1 MKRLSAIFIGM
12 LTVSLLFLSGC
23 KVGLG
28 TAVDTVPP
36 VITIVTPSTNSAN
49 GGEGVNVSGRYKDDQ
64 GIQSISLMLYVRD
77 STSLDKVAAEGWTE
91 TRKISVSSDRS
102 AANSIHPDENNSS
115 NGSWE
120 YTLDTTNLPDGS
132 YTLVATAFDGSYTS
146 SEVEKNFD
154 VDNTSPVLI
163 LTQPNSTDINDP
175 FASGSTVVL
184 AGEIGDDHSISYV
197 EVEIYK
203 YDAATGT
210 VEETPMSFDLV
221 DKDGNPFTTDKI
233 RYDNVPVS
241 GGTTL
246 TLASLNENATTIQ
259 EQNWHR
265 IYTKLYEGVETN
277 ADGSYKPAY
286 FYAGIYTTDAAGNKA
301 YCSWLK
307 DEILEKLRDDHNIEL
322 NNIEVTT
329 LKQVVNGTY
338 TGSDKHALETVLD
351 TYKAGLYGVDLNE
364 EGEEV
369 PRAFEDRNLYAFSIN
384 RDINPR
390 YNFGDYI
397 AEEGKWVQST
407 SQSVIPFNLEAGL
420 NQDGI
425 KPSDVRIWL
434 HKAKLDSDGNPLTL
448 MDDSDGAFVQ
458 ELTQY
463 TTQNEKQ
470 ISTINS
476 LVTTGNYSIQL
487 PVQFDDGTRLGDGY
501 YILTASGSDTKNN
514 KLLARAVY
522 GFAIS
527 ATAVF
532 PTIESV
538 ELATSSSNSVSS
550 LSTFDEIDSDTVLGG
565 TNKRYGR
572 VKVVANTNTGEG
584 LEELSISMRLI
595 TNYETKNVTVTRNGN
610 TTTFYSDVFDVSNMT
625 TANATLQIIA
635 TKGDN
640 SIKSTS
646 TVYIVNSGPTITF
659 SKPSRNAT
667 ETYTSKVSLLGASY
681 TSHAEVVNIQYK
693 ILDDSL
699 VTEYNNLSSSN
710 ASTKAA
716 AQEALIQAVLNMDP
730 AKLSDE
736 TEKTAHE
743 NLGTVGSWN
752 FEVTPFTTS
761 NVSNYESITHTGD
774 GIYTLPILFV
784 ATDSLGNKTFVSDYT
799 IKYDP
804 YANRPTTKIV
814 YPSNFD
820 EDGNATVKKLTG
832 TIRISGS
839 AVDNSGVDHV
849 IFQIDVNNDGLF
861 NQTDVNYLSQMENEG
876 QPIYTIKD
884 SSDYAGY
891 DLHAADSS
899 GENTFWGIEA
909 SGSVSW
915 YTSVNSNGE
924 LAEIGKTVQNVTEQ
938 NARFQIRAAAF
949 DDEDIL
955 GRWSDVVTFEIDP
968 NAPEVEILRICQYS
982 DEDLT
987 VVQAEKAYTEG
998 EITSVKGQ
1006 WYMEVQAT
1014 DNDGIESIYYKES
1027 SGDKAASALNGLQNV
1042 VKKSLDS
1049 KYVDRSADGKT
1060 VTAKIPLGTATGEGY
1075 KYIQFIATDTSEAHL
1090 ENTKDAGFRYDNKAP
1105 AQMDKI
1111 SKKILYDLSGN
1122 DSSNL
1127 IALEN
1132 QILRTSNNV
1141 VGFRGYVQDTGTGF
1155 ARALFYFRRTD
1166 TNDVTTS
1173 IELPVPVDEGNNLYS
1188 SSRDA
1193 KVVYQISSTEISLA
1207 KGSTGNGKVYC
1218 DEETGLYGVKLKG
1231 ITRSNTT
1238 TLNHSAVSDY
1248 KHIRAGAVLYI
1259 GGAYHTIS
1267 SVSGDTITLAE
1278 EVGTN
1283 FTEAFFPAAFVV
1295 DNSSESILKDSLGA
1309 SYVALDDGDGFNE
1322 TWGMLSDT
1330 SWKWE
1335 AKVFADELDD
1345 GPIYI
1350 DTLVMDQADNCSSVQ
1365 TTKVMLANHTPR
1377 ISKIYLGVDI
1387 GGTSGKIDANEYGTS
1402 TVNGESVNYY
1412 PVINGAILQ
1421 DTYSISSTNV
1431 KMTGD
1436 MYVGLEMLGT
1446 GSDDLTDSEEG
1457 YGSGNGTLYYAA
1469 DIRETKLT
1477 APDLAS
1483 LSSNNTFGNTNN
1495 FVDSSK
1501 AYLKQLKF
1509 AADTYKT
1516 KLTTDDKSYYI
1527 NITICDSTPGIAL
1540 GTSSVVDSSA
1550 STAQTTYYSTF
1561 GSQAV
1566 ALNIPVYV
1574 DLKDEQVPMSVIDD
1588 LYWNS
1593 SADNSLY
1600 ENDKANGHIELSAD
1614 LPSGIF
1620 AAGNDG
1626 VYDLDPKVSGK
1637 ITLKGHAY
1645 DDQKL
1650 KSLWL
1655 YIDDDK
1661 ENTSS
1666 YSYASSTTI
1675 TAYGKTF
1682 YQLATYNGSTWT
1694 VTPGSLETNGYKFTL
1709 DTSTDAYFGQQGHKV
1724 SFTLDFDSSFVK
1736 NVAAEDV
1743 VVSLLTVDIA
1753 DNVCS
1758 LSDIYTAE
1766 DADDTN
1772 MNNPL
1777 LQMDVVPYIT
1787 GITTSIRKK
1796 SGLKNSNIRS
1806 ASGKYS
1812 IMYAANNSAS
1822 TYAANFITVSGFNL
1836 NPAAVRIVSSETAK
1850 TSSINQ
1856 SSGITVNYSSVASDY
1871 TSFVASNVISKS
1883 GYLEVFVKNGDD
1895 YIRSLNNINN
1905 DDAYGSAKNSSGVQ
1919 LTKDNADVSD
1929 FASAYNREADYNKTK
1944 NTQLTDDRYLIMWN
1958 MHKTNTKN
1966 GYYPVMLMDGD
1977 DPVFGFVDSNGW
1989 KQTTISYGFADNMMP
2004 QQKKFD
2010 GTTGNYKSGDYLIGG
2025 LTFDQMAMAK
2035 DDAGKYIYGYVYNYA
2050 NASMGVVYDKYA
2062 STYTDRS
2069 GWAYPGTKYQDQTI
2083 VQASATGN
2091 NALTLDGMNVGK
2103 VLLDRYQNLK
2113 LIAKGNSTK
2122 TTNATVYMSYYD
2134 DNYGNIIFRNFKI
2147 GTNNTLGY
2155 SMSTGV
2161 YTNQKET
2168 TSYSSSATGRNNVVE
2183 SYGSKYYDFG
2193 ITSDN
2198 VAVFVYYDFSEG
2210 RLRLK
2215 YSATATTANSN
2226 SKAVTGVPGTAVNFS
2241 ENTNIVL
2248 PDYVGQYVSMCID
2261 SNNHIHIA
2269 AFDANDSDL
2278 RYIYLDSFNST
2289 SYTEL
2294 IVDSAGSVGNW
2305 TSIKINNENKPVI
2318 AYYNATETGGHD
2330 AIKLAIS
2337 NNVVGSVTAG
2347 VDSSTGY
2354 TATGWEYMT
2363 IPSIDPAQGGSQK
2376 FQQVCLD
2383 FDSSGNPVVG
2393 YLATNL
2399 EFGKQLSE

>member
-1 MKRLSAIFIGM
+1 MRRLSAIFIGM

-28 TAVDTVPP
+28 PAVDTVPP

-49 GGEGVNVSGRYKDDQ
+49 GGEGVSVSGRYKDDQ
-64 GIQSISLMLYVRD
+64 GIQSVSLMLYVRD

-102 AANSIHPDENNSS
+102 AANSIHPDENNPS

-132 YTLVATAFDGSYTS
+132 YTLVATAYDGSYTS

-163 LTQPNSTDINDP
+163 FTQPNSIDINDP
-175 FASGSTVVL
+175 FASGSTVVIT
-184 AGEIGDDHSISYV
+184 GEIGDDHSISYV

-210 VEETPMSFDLV
+210 AEETPISFDLV
-221 DKDGNPFTTDKI
+221 DKDGNPFTTDKLV
-233 RYDNVPVS
+233 YENVNIS
-241 GGTTL
+241 GGTTI
-246 TLASLNENATTIQ
+246 TLAALNENATTIQ
-259 EQNWHR
+259 EQNLHR

-286 FYAGIYTTDAAGNKA
+286 FYAGIYSTDAAGNKS

-407 SQSVIPFNLEAGL
+407 TQGVIPFNLEAGL

-538 ELATSSSNSVSS
+538 ELATSSSDSVSS
-550 LSTFDEIDSDTVLGG
+550 LSTFDTIDSDTVLGG

-595 TNYETKNVTVTRNGN
+595 TNYETKNVTVTRNGE
-610 TTTFYSDVFDVSNMT
+610 TTTFYSDVFDVSDMT

-761 NVSNYESITHTGD
+761 SEANYSKISHTED
-774 GIYTLPILFV
+774 RIYTLPILFV
-784 ATDSLGNKTFVSDYT
+784 AIDSLGNKTLVSDYT

-820 EDGNATVKKLTG
+820 ENGNPTVKKLTG

-891 DLHAADSS
+891 DLEASDSS
-899 GENTFWGIEA
+899 GGNTFWGIET

-924 LAEIGKTVQNVTEQ
+924 LAEIGKTVQGVTEQ
-938 NARFQIRAAAF
+938 NAGFQIRAAAF
-949 DDEDIL
+949 DDEKIL

-1006 WYMEVQAT
+1006 WYMEVQAK
-1014 DNDGIESIYYKES
+1014 DNDGIENIYYKES
-1027 SGDKAASALNGLQNV
+1027 TDEKAASALNGLQNA
-1042 VKKSLDS
+1042 VKKTLDS
-1049 KYVDRSADGKT
+1049 KYVERSADGKT

-1090 ENTKDAGFRYDNKAP
+1090 ENTKDAGFRYDNKEPKQTA
-1105 AQMDKI
+1105 KI
-1111 SKKILYDLSGN
+1111 SGKYLYDLSGN
-1122 DSSNL
+1122 DSSNI

-1132 QILRTSNNV
+1132 QILRTSNNF

-1218 DEETGLYGVKLKG
+1218 DEDTGLYGVKLKG

-1330 SWKWE
+1330 TWKWE

-1377 ISKIYLGVDI
+1377 ISKVYVGVDI
-1387 GGTSGKIDANEYGTS
+1387 GGTSGKIDSNEYGTS

-1412 PVINGAILQ
+1412 PVINGSCIQ

-1446 GSDDLTDSEEG
+1446 GSDELNDSEEG

-1477 APDLAS
+1477 APDLES

-1516 KLTTDDKSYYI
+1516 TLTTDDKTYYI
-1527 NITICDSTPGIAL
+1527 NITVCDSTPGIAM
-1540 GTSSVVDSSA
+1540 GTSSVVDSA

-1574 DLKDEQVPMSVIDD
+1574 DLKDLQVPMSVIDD

-1655 YIDDDK
+1655 YIDK
-1661 ENTSS
+1661 KNTSS
-1666 YSYASSTTI
+1666 YPYASSTTI
-1675 TAYGKTF
+1675 TADGKTF

-1724 SFTLDFDSSFVK
+1724 SFTLDFDSSTVN
-1736 NVAAEDV
+1736 NVAAKDV

-1758 LSDIYTAE
+1758 LADIYTAE

-1777 LQMDVVPYIT
+1777 LKMDVVPYIA
-1787 GITTSIRKK
+1787 GIKTTLRNK
-1796 SGLKNSNIRS
+1796 SGLKDTNIRS

-1812 IMYAANNSAS
+1812 IMYAANTSAS

-1850 TSSINQ
+1850 TSSIDQ

-1871 TSFVASNVISKS
+1871 TSFKTNNVISKS
-1883 GYLEVFVKNGDD
+1883 GYLEVFVKNGND

-1966 GYYPVMLMDGD
+1966 GYYPVMLMEGD

-2134 DNYGNIIFRNFKI
+2134 DYYGNIIFRNFKI

-2183 SYGSKYYDFG
+2183 SFGSKYYDFG

-2215 YSATATTANSN
+2215 YSANATTANST
-2226 SKAVTGVPGTAVNFS
+2226 SKAVTGVPGTAVTFS

-2337 NNVVGSVTAG
+2337 NNVAGSVTAG
-2347 VDSSTGY
+2347 VNSSTGY
-2354 TATGWEYMT
+2354 TATGWEYVT

-2383 FDSSGNPVVG
+2383 FDSSGKPVVG

>member
-1 MKRLSAIFIGM
+1 MKRLSAIFIGV
-12 LTVSLLFLSGC
+12 LSVSLLFLSGC

-49 GGEGVNVSGRYKDDQ
+49 GGEGVIVTGRYKDDQ
-64 GIQSISLMLYVRD
+64 GIQSVSLMLYVRD

-102 AANSIHPDENNSS
+102 AANSIHPDENNPS

-175 FASGSTVVL
+175 FASGSTVVIT
-184 AGEIGDDHSISYV
+184 GEIGDDHSISYV

-210 VEETPMSFDLV
+210 AEETPMSFDLV
-221 DKDGNPFTTDKI
+221 DKDGNPFTTDKLV
-233 RYDNVPVS
+233 YENVNIS
-241 GGTTL
+241 GGTTI
-246 TLASLNENATTIQ
+246 TLAALNENATTVQ
-259 EQNWHR
+259 EQNLNR
-265 IYTKLYEGVETN
+265 IYNKLYEGVETKP
-277 ADGSYKPAY
+277 DGSYQPAY
-286 FYAGIYTTDAAGNKA
+286 FYAGIYAMDSAGNRS
-301 YCSWLK
+301 YCSWIK
-307 DEILEKLRDDHNIEL
+307 DIILRKLNDYPDIEL
-322 NNIEVTT
+322 SNIEVTT
-329 LKQVVNGTY
+329 LKQVVNGSY
-338 TGSDKHALETVLD
+338 TGQNKQAYETVMD
-351 TYKAGLYGVDLNE
+351 TYKMGLYGCDLNS
-364 EGEEV
+364 EGVEV

-434 HKAKLDSDGNPLTL
+434 HKAKLDSDGNPTTQ
-448 MDDSDGAFVQ
+448 MDDSEGAFVQ

-487 PVQFDDGTRLGDGY
+487 PAQFSDGSRLTDGY
-501 YILTASGSDTKNN
+501 YILTASGTDTKNN

-538 ELATSSSNSVSS
+538 ELATSSSDSVSS
-550 LSTFDEIDSDTVLGG
+550 LSTFDSIDSDTVLGG

-584 LEELSISMRLI
+584 LEERSISMRLI
-595 TNYETKNVTVTRNGN
+595 TNYETKNVTVTRNGE
-610 TTTFYSDVFDVSNMT
+610 TTTFYSDVFDVSDMT

-693 ILDDSL
+693 ILDNSL
-699 VTEYNNLSSSN
+699 VTDYNNLSSSD
-710 ASTKAA
+710 ASTKAT

-743 NLGTVGSWN
+743 NLGTVGSWS
-752 FEVTPFTTS
+752 FAVTPFTTS

-784 ATDSLGNKTFVSDYT
+784 ATDSLGNKTLVSDYT

-814 YPSNFD
+814 YPSNLD
-820 EDGNATVKKLTG
+820 ENGNATVKKLTG

-891 DLHAADSS
+891 DLEASDSS
-899 GENTFWGIEA
+899 GGNTFWGIEA

-924 LAEIGKTVQNVTEQ
+924 LAEIGKTVQGVTEQ

-949 DDEDIL
+949 DDEKIL

-968 NAPEVEILRICQYS
+968 NAPEVQIHRICQYS

-987 VVQAEKAYTEG
+987 IVQAEKAYTEG

-1006 WYMEVQAT
+1006 WYMEVQAK
-1014 DNDGIESIYYKES
+1014 DNDGIENIYYKES
-1027 SGDKAASALNGLQNV
+1027 TDEKAASALNGLQNA
-1042 VKKSLDS
+1042 VKKTLDS
-1049 KYVDRSADGKT
+1049 KYVERSADGKT

-1090 ENTKDAGFRYDNKAP
+1090 ENTKDAGFRYDNKEPKQTAKIT
-1105 AQMDKI
+1105 DKY
-1111 SKKILYDLSGN
+1111 LYDLSGN
-1122 DSSNL
+1122 DSTNI

-1278 EVGTN
+1278 EVGKN

-1309 SYVALDDGDGFNE
+1309 SYVALDDGDGINE

-1377 ISKIYLGVDI
+1377 ISKVYLGVDI

-1446 GSDDLTDSEEG
+1446 GSEDLTDSEEG

-1469 DIRETKLT
+1469 DIREAKLT
-1477 APDLAS
+1477 SPDLAS
-1483 LSSNNTFGNTNN
+1483 LSTSNTFGNTNN
-1495 FVDSSK
+1495 FADSSM

-1516 KLTTDDKSYYI
+1516 TLTTDDKTYYI
-1527 NITICDSTPGIAL
+1527 NITVCDSTTGIAI

-1593 SADNSLY
+1593 SSDNSLY
-1600 ENDKANGHIELSAD
+1600 ENDKSNGHIELSAD

-1620 AAGNDG
+1620 AAGNG

-1655 YIDDDK
+1655 YIDK
-1661 ENTSS
+1661 KNTSS
-1666 YSYASSTTI
+1666 YPYASSTTI
-1675 TAYGKTF
+1675 TADGKTF

-1724 SFTLDFDSSFVK
+1724 SFTLDFDSSTITKSAEKDINIRILSLDDANNKCSFDIINTETSATDASK
-1736 NVAAEDV
+1736 NKPF
-1743 VVSLLTVDIA
+1743 
-1753 DNVCS
+1753 
-1758 LSDIYTAE
+1758 
-1766 DADDTN
+1766 
-1772 MNNPL
+1772 M
-1777 LQMDVVPYIT
+1777 QMDVVPYIT
-1787 GITTSIRKK
+1787 KISTSLDRAYR
-1796 SGLKNSNIRS
+1796 SNASVYNRAAGGYYPVEAGSTVTLYGFNLYNGSSNSKVYVNTIEVTSETNSLTSAKIIVPYADADNKIS
-1806 ASGKYS
+1806 ASGLVK
-1812 IMYAANNSAS
+1812 IIVNNIGS
-1822 TYAANFITVSGFNL
+1822 L
-1836 NPAAVRIVSSETAK
+1836 NNE
-1850 TSSINQ
+1850 
-1856 SSGITVNYSSVASDY
+1856 
-1871 TSFVASNVISKS
+1871 
-1883 GYLEVFVKNGDD
+1883 NGPTE
-1895 YIRSLNNINN
+1895 YNKEPNNINN
-1905 DDAYGSAKNSSGVQ
+1905 DI
-1919 LTKDNADVSD
+1919 
-1929 FASAYNREADYNKTK
+1929 
-1944 NTQLTDDRYLIMWN
+1944 LTDDRGFYVWKFNSVI
-1958 MHKTNTKN
+1958 TNKN
-1966 GYYPVMLMDGD
+1966 VRYPVMRVGKNEAQTVSFVYDSGGKEIRYNLGGTDKLLDTSYSQWYCTGIAIDTAGNIYASGQNGDSGGSGNIGDSSYYPNFKFYALANKVNGTSYNNASGAYSQGGNNVALEWAKTTGSGFMPERILNPKIAVLGSGASNTNPSKMYTAYYDKAYDRVVFRYGEAYGTVTFNTSYGIKARQANAESAQNAQYVAGANAGANAEYAGEYVAVGTTSQGYAVLAWYDATNSRLLYSYNKTPGTNSNTSWITNTRVLDDDYAGWYVDMVVDGNNGIHIAYYGLAGND
-1977 DPVFGFVDSNGW
+1977 LKYVYLPSYDYTGDVTPITVDSYFSTGLNISIDVSS
-1989 KQTTISYGFADNMMP
+1989 TTKTI
-2004 QQKKFD
+2004 KKPD
-2010 GTTGNYKSGDYLIGG
+2010 GTTSSVYIPYISSSNTMTSNSLRIAWPLAIDNSGMFMNGADE
-2025 LTFDQMAMAK
+2025 M
-2035 DDAGKYIYGYVYNYA
+2035 
-2050 NASMGVVYDKYA
+2050 DKF
-2062 STYTDRS
+2062 
-2069 GWAYPGTKYQDQTI
+2069 
-2083 VQASATGN
+2083 TGN
-2091 NALTLDGMNVGK
+2091 WEVMSIPTSSIALNYTVGVGIK
-2103 VLLDRYQNLK
+2103 KNT
-2113 LIAKGNSTK
+2113 S
-2122 TTNATVYMSYYD
+2122 
-2134 DNYGNIIFRNFKI
+2134 
-2147 GTNNTLGY
+2147 GTNNPIMGY
-2155 SMSTGV
+2155 GTKTGL
-2161 YTNQKET
+2161 E
-2168 TSYSSSATGRNNVVE
+2168 
-2183 SYGSKYYDFG
+2183 
-2193 ITSDN
+2193 
-2198 VAVFVYYDFSEG
+2198 
-2210 RLRLK
+2210 
-2215 YSATATTANSN
+2215 
-2226 SKAVTGVPGTAVNFS
+2226 TAV
-2241 ENTNIVL
+2241 
-2248 PDYVGQYVSMCID
+2248 
-2261 SNNHIHIA
+2261 
-2269 AFDANDSDL
+2269 
-2278 RYIYLDSFNST
+2278 
-2289 SYTEL
+2289 
-2294 IVDSAGSVGNW
+2294 
-2305 TSIKINNENKPVI
+2305 
-2318 AYYNATETGGHD
+2318 
-2330 AIKLAIS
+2330 
-2337 NNVVGSVTAG
+2337 
-2347 VDSSTGY
+2347 
-2354 TATGWEYMT
+2354 
-2363 IPSIDPAQGGSQK
+2363 
-2376 FQQVCLD
+2376 
-2383 FDSSGNPVVG
+2383 
-2393 YLATNL
+2393 L
-2399 EFGKQLSE
+2399 E

>member
-1 MKRLSAIFIGM
+1 MRRVSAIFIGM

-28 TAVDTVPP
+28 PAVDTVPP

-49 GGEGVNVSGRYKDDQ
+49 GGEGVSVSGRYKDDQ
-64 GIQSISLMLYVRD
+64 GIQSVSLMLYVRD

-102 AANSIHPDENNSS
+102 AANSIHPDENNPS

-132 YTLVATAFDGSYTS
+132 YTLVATAYDGSYTS

-163 LTQPNSTDINDP
+163 FTQPNSTDINDP
-175 FASGSTVVL
+175 FASGSTVVIT
-184 AGEIGDDHSISYV
+184 GEIGDDHSISYV

-210 VEETPMSFDLV
+210 AEETPMSFDLV
-221 DKDGNPFTTDKI
+221 DKDGNPFTTDKLV
-233 RYDNVPVS
+233 YENVNIS

-259 EQNWHR
+259 EQNLHR

-286 FYAGIYTTDAAGNKA
+286 FYAGIYSTDAAGNKS

-407 SQSVIPFNLEAGL
+407 TQGVIPFNLEAGL

-538 ELATSSSNSVSS
+538 ELATSSSDSVSS
-550 LSTFDEIDSDTVLGG
+550 LSTFDTIDSDTVLGG

-595 TNYETKNVTVTRNGN
+595 TNYETKNVTVTRNGE
-610 TTTFYSDVFDVSNMT
+610 TTTFYSDVFDVSDMT

-761 NVSNYESITHTGD
+761 SEANYSKISHTED
-774 GIYTLPILFV
+774 RIYTLPILFV
-784 ATDSLGNKTFVSDYT
+784 AIDSLGNKTLVSDYT

-820 EDGNATVKKLTG
+820 ENGNPTVKKLTG

-861 NQTDVNYLSQMENEG
+861 NQTDVDYLSQMENEG

-891 DLHAADSS
+891 DLEASDSS
-899 GENTFWGIEA
+899 GGNTFWGIET

-915 YTSVNSNGE
+915 YTSVNTNGE
-924 LAEIGKTVQNVTEQ
+924 LAEIGKTVQGVTEQ
-938 NARFQIRAAAF
+938 NAGFQIRAAAF
-949 DDEDIL
+949 DDEKIL

-1006 WYMEVQAT
+1006 WYMEVQAK
-1014 DNDGIESIYYKES
+1014 DNDGIENIYYKES
-1027 SGDKAASALNGLQNV
+1027 TDEKAASALNGLQNA
-1042 VKKSLDS
+1042 VKKTLDS
-1049 KYVDRSADGKT
+1049 KYVERSADGKT

-1090 ENTKDAGFRYDNKAP
+1090 ENTKDAGFRYDNKEPKQTA
-1105 AQMDKI
+1105 KI
-1111 SKKILYDLSGN
+1111 SGKYLYDLSGN
-1122 DSSNL
+1122 DSSNI

-1188 SSRDA
+1188 SSKDA

-1218 DEETGLYGVKLKG
+1218 DEDTGLYGVKLKG

-1267 SVSGDTITLAE
+1267 SVSGDTITLAD

-1330 SWKWE
+1330 TWKWE

-1377 ISKIYLGVDI
+1377 ISKVYIGVDI
-1387 GGTSGKIDANEYGTS
+1387 GGTSGKIDSNEYGTS

-1412 PVINGAILQ
+1412 PVINGSCIQ

-1446 GSDDLTDSEEG
+1446 GSDELNDSEEG

-1516 KLTTDDKSYYI
+1516 KLTTDDKTYYI
-1527 NITICDSTPGIAL
+1527 NITVCDSTPGIEM

-1574 DLKDEQVPMSVIDD
+1574 DLKDLQVPMSVIDD

-1655 YIDDDK
+1655 YIDK
-1661 ENTSS
+1661 KNTSS
-1666 YSYASSTTI
+1666 YPYASSTTI
-1675 TAYGKTF
+1675 TADGKTF

-1724 SFTLDFDSSFVK
+1724 SFTLDFDSSTVN
-1736 NVAAEDV
+1736 NVVNA
-1743 VVSLLTVDIA
+1743 DINVRILA
-1753 DNVCS
+1753 IDKSDNNCS
-1758 LSDIYTAE
+1758 FTDLYIDE

-1812 IMYAANNSAS
+1812 IMYASSAS
-1822 TYAANFITVSGFNL
+1822 SVSYDANFITVRGFNL
-1836 NPAAVRIVSSETAK
+1836 NPATGEVRIVSSENAK
-1850 TSSINQ
+1850 TASVTTSTGTALSFGADSSASGYNGFVIPNTIN
-1856 SSGITVNYSSVASDY
+1856 
-1871 TSFVASNVISKS
+1871 KS
-1883 GYLEVFVKNGDD
+1883 GYLEVFTNG
-1895 YIRSLNNINN
+1895 IRALNNINN
-1905 DDAYGSAKNSSGVQ
+1905 NDAYGTAKNSSGVQ
-1919 LTKDNADVSD
+1919 LTGSNASVTDY
-1929 FASAYNREADYNKTK
+1929 ANAYNREPDYYSTK
-1944 NTQLTDDRYLIMWN
+1944 NVQLTDDRYLMMFDMKATTI
-1958 MHKTNTKN
+1958 KN
-1966 GYYPVMLMDGD
+1966 GYYPNMIMDGN
-1977 DPVFGFVDSNGW
+1977 DPVFAYVDLNGNN
-1989 KQTTISYGFADNMMP
+1989 KSSPISGYVKGCYQTQRTKFSGTDASFTDITYLEGAIS
-2004 QQKKFD
+2004 
-2010 GTTGNYKSGDYLIGG
+2010 S
-2025 LTFDQMAMAK
+2025 DQMVMAK
-2035 DDAGKYIYGYVYNYA
+2035 DEAGKYIHATVYNYNDA
-2050 NASMGVVYDKYA
+2050 TMDVIYNDYA
-2062 STYTDRS
+2062 EDHTWSSYTD
-2069 GWAYPGTKYQDQTI
+2069 GWAGGTGYSNYGG
-2083 VQASATGN
+2083 VYSYNGSN
-2091 NALTLDGMNVGK
+2091 NAIALETTSYGEGTLIG
-2103 VLLDRYQNLK
+2103 RYQNLRMV
-2113 LIAKGNSTK
+2113 AKGNST
-2122 TTNATVYMSYYD
+2122 TTTGASIYMAYYD
-2134 DNYGNIIFRNFKI
+2134 DNTTNKNIIFRTFKI
-2147 GTNNTLGY
+2147 GTNTSWKNKLNTGNLGTKGAY
-2155 SMSTGV
+2155 SNLADRDT
-2161 YTNQKET
+2161 
-2168 TSYSSSATGRNNVVE
+2168 AGRVTVG
-2183 SYGSKYYDFG
+2183 SQGSKYLDM
-2193 ITSDN
+2193 
-2198 VAVFVYYDFSEG
+2198 
-2210 RLRLK
+2210 
-2215 YSATATTANSN
+2215 
-2226 SKAVTGVPGTAVNFS
+2226 AVT
-2241 ENTNIVL
+2241 
-2248 PDYVGQYVSMCID
+2248 
-2261 SNNHIHIA
+2261 SNNK
-2269 AFDANDSDL
+2269 
-2278 RYIYLDSFNST
+2278 
-2289 SYTEL
+2289 
-2294 IVDSAGSVGNW
+2294 V
-2305 TSIKINNENKPVI
+2305 VI
-2318 AYYNATETGGHD
+2318 AYYNMDEACLKLKYSNVAVDGSDTTPDIEWKDANVTFPSYVGTDVSIVIDDNNGIHIAALDSSDSDLIYMYMPSYDSNTLKVSRVDQASSVGSWTRIALKNGVPYIAYYNSTESGSRD
-2330 AIKLAIS
+2330 PIKLAYFADSTTTVATASEENIQGCDS
-2337 NNVVGSVTAG
+2337 N
-2347 VDSSTGY
+2347 GY
-2354 TATGWEYMT
+2354 TTGKWEYMT
-2363 IPSIDPAQGGSQK
+2363 IPAITPPQGSDSK
-2376 FQQVCLD
+2376 FKQVNLG
-2383 FDSSGNPVVG
+2383 FDRSGNPVVG
-2393 YLATNL
+2393 YLGTTI